1 MEHRDGKSVEINLQK
16 VSGLPI
22 SFGEKKMT
30 LEFHGDFPFIQESK
44 RTLEELK
51 PYLKNPDVK
60 NCLPALPTGQ
70 AGGRQGPNP
79 VYHVWRNVHLASDNE
94 KITSH
99 NLRYDLTLLPPGIIC
114 PVRSKTPTAS
124 DDLSTSNGV
133 DCEFVKTAGHY
144 HKKPYPE
151 VYEVLVGRAYFLIQS
166 KSAAYLTEAGPGE
179 KFVIP
184 PSFGHNT
191 INVFNEPLLI
201 ANFVSEKAEYN
212 YEPYKNNHGA
222 MYYFV
227 SGGELVNIEKNPNY
241 NSVPEIQKIRARE
254 YPEFGLVKSQP
265 LYSLINNI
273 EKLRF
278 LNYPEEFRGEWRNW

>member
-1 MEHRDGKSVEINLQK
+1 MAINLQK
-16 VSGLPI
+16 ISGLPI
-22 SFGEKKMT
+22 LFDERKLDLIFKDDFSFIKKS
-30 LEFHGDFPFIQESK
+30 ERS
-44 RTLEELK
+44 LEELR
-51 PYLKNPDVK
+51 PYLKNLDAAKGPD
-60 NCLPALPTGQ
+60 
-70 AGGRQGPNP
+70 P
-79 VYHVWRNVHLASDNE
+79 VYTVWRYAHLKQDDE
-94 KITSH
+94 KIKAVG
-99 NLRYDLTLLPPGIIC
+99 LRYDLTLIPPGKIG
-114 PVRSKTPTAS
+114 
-124 DDLSTSNGV
+124 D
-133 DCEFVKTAGHY
+133 EFVKTAGHY
-144 HKKPYPE
+144 HLPYPE
-151 VYEVLVGRAYFLIQS
+151 AYEVLLGRAYFMIQS
-166 KSAAYLTEAGPGE
+166 ESAVFLVEAGPGE
-179 KFVIP
+179 KFIIP
-184 PSFGHNT
+184 PGFGHNT